1 MPAKAE
7 ESPSAHL
14 KESHDG
20 SDDDLGDDVAG
31 GNADNDK
38 VEENYSAHL
47 PVNVRHD
54 SSIDL
59 DDHLGSDVDY
69 PDYDLDYD
77 PYGDYPDYGS
87 DYDPYGDYPDY
98 GSDYDACG
106 DYLDYEP
113 DYDDGDYLDYGLD
126 DGDYPDY

>member
-1 MPAKAE
+1 M
-7 ESPSAHL
+7 
-14 KESHDG
+14 
-20 SDDDLGDDVAG
+20 AG

-59 DDHLGSDVDY
+59 DDHLGYDGDYRDYGPDSD
-69 PDYDLDYD
+69 PDV
-77 PYGDYPDYGS
+77 DYPDYGS
-87 DYDPYGDYPDY
+87 DYDP
-98 GSDYDACG
+98 CG

-113 DYDDGDYLDYGLD
+113 DYDDGDYLDNGLG